1 MFLGVATREKQIRWA
16 PQAAEVPLVALFA
29 ARLRLWRQ
37 SKGVPLK
44 RVAADL
50 GVSISVISAWE
61 NGEYFPSAAHLEQLA
76 AYAGIPVWQFFYP
89 QRGDRPSRH
98 YRSAPHP

>member
-1 MFLGVATREKQIRWA
+1 MTCYLVSGKKDIRFS
-16 PQAAEVPLVALFA
+16 PQAKDVPLVAVFA

-37 SKGVPLK
+37 SKGIPLK

-61 NGEYFPSAAHLEQLA
+61 NGEYFPSAAHLEQIS
-76 AYAGIPVWQFFYP
+76 AYAGIPVWQFFHP
-89 QRGDRPSRH
+89 EPSVH
-98 YRSAPHP
+98 PNSNCISTPHP

>member
-1 MFLGVATREKQIRWA
+1 MHIGFSPRATQ
-16 PQAAEVPLVALFA
+16 VPLVALFSV
-29 ARLRLWRQ
+29 RLRRWRQ
-37 SKGVPLK
+37 SKGIPLK

-61 NGEYFPSAAHLEQLA
+61 NGEYFPSAAHLEQVS

-89 QRGDRPSRH
+89 QPGDRPNSTCI
-98 YRSAPHP
+98 SAMHP